1 MAFNKESNGYI
12 IGFSVV
18 LVVVVGA
25 LLSAVSMGLKPTQ
38 DENLKN
44 EKKQYIL
51 NAALIDVDRAGAG
64 KMFDQYITKRI
75 VLDHTGN
82 VKAEFT
88 GAIKDAKDAFNV
100 DIIKEYRNKGLKQE
114 DKNFPMYVCE
124 KDGRTLYIVPV
135 AGKGLWD
142 LIWGYICFDETG
154 KTIYGS
160 VFDHKAETPGL
171 GSKIAED
178 KFEKDFIGK
187 SIEGEGEFKTIRV
200 VKPGSEE
207 LDAYKI
213 DGISG
218 ATFTGVGVQ
227 EMITRT
233 MPVYYNY
240 FNNIQTEK

>member
-25 LLSAVSMGLKPTQ
+25 LLSAVSMGLKPMQ
-38 DENLKN
+38 ADNLKN

-64 KMFDQYITKRI
+64 KMFDQYITKRL
-75 VLDHTGN
+75 VLDHNGN
-82 VKAEFT
+82 VKAEFA
-88 GAIKDAKDAFNV
+88 GEIKDAKDAFNV
-100 DIIKEYRNKGLKQE
+100 DVIKEYRNKALKTE
-114 DKNFPMYVCE
+114 DKNYPMYVCE
-124 KDGRTLYIVPV
+124 KDGKTFYIVPV

-142 LIWGYICFDETG
+142 LIWGYICLDETG
-154 KTIYGS
+154 TKVYGT

-178 KFEKDFIGK
+178 KFEKDYIGK
-187 SIEGEGEFKTIRV
+187 SIEKDNEFKTIRV
-200 VKPGSEE
+200 VKPGSEP
-207 LDAYKI
+207 LDDYKV

-227 EMITRT
+227 EMMSRT

-240 FNNIQTEK
+240 FKNIQTEK